1 MNRFEEPLPILV
13 SACGGSTTQLRDMFV
28 EILKKYDKER
38 ELNRKD
44 IKKIKIET
52 NVEVYNSDELEAL
65 DMENY
70 ESVAD
75 AFDNS
80 EADEEITT
88 SVDITDKYKDAI
100 PIIDKDDDDDMLDLD
115 LF

>member
-1 MNRFEEPLPILV
+1 
-13 SACGGSTTQLRDMFV
+13 
-28 EILKKYDKER
+28 
-38 ELNRKD
+38 
-44 IKKIKIET
+44 
-52 NVEVYNSDELEAL
+52 
-65 DMENY
+65 MENY

-88 SVDITDKYKDAI
+88 SVDITDKDKDAI

>member
-1 MNRFEEPLPILV
+1 M
-13 SACGGSTTQLRDMFV
+13 
-28 EILKKYDKER
+28 
-38 ELNRKD
+38 
-44 IKKIKIET
+44 KI
-52 NVEVYNSDELEAL
+52 VYL
-65 DMENY
+65 
-70 ESVAD
+70 VAD